1 MPPPSDQTPAIAYGL
16 YTEEPIRTPGGGL
29 IMPDLPPEARE
40 RKAKLAR
47 LSESSSWAEI
57 VLLDWF
63 KRIAVFGVSASFD
76 IERFER
82 ATQSLWR
89 LTAIAK
95 SIFALEDNPNRPI
108 PAELQSEVDSILDS
122 AGSPLGA
129 RASTPTEATSNPPA
143 TASSLTGSAD
153 APVRNPQPT
162 TDPAIDSTNS
172 LGPQTASSATPLPAS
187 NPDNN
192 QDNPSSPPPKPAPTA
207 DAPVSPTTNPS
218 PTTPTDPRTSFS
230 ALRTPHSALEI
241 PALPS
246 LAVRA
251 VPACP
256 TLSLEGIE
264 TYLTRTESDLAEA
277 KRPTPPILDL
287 PPTPDKS
294 HPSLP
299 SPPSFSS
306 LPSFTSFPAPA
317 ASPSP
322 RSALATPP
330 CTSPCPSS
338 SPHSALATP
347 RCIQCAEPFCASRI
361 AVPYHH
367 QPAVLKCDGTCR
379 ECSKTRAC
387 KFTPAYLRPG

>member
-1 MPPPSDQTPAIAYGL
+1 MSLASDQTPAVAYGL

-89 LTAIAK
+89 LTAVAK
-95 SIFALEDNPNRPI
+95 SIFALEDNPNRTI
-108 PAELQSEVDSILDS
+108 SPALESEVDDLLKSSATFQPAPDS
-122 AGSPLGA
+122 PSPQTAPSAEAPASSLGA
-129 RASTPTEATSNPPA
+129 RTSTSASPSPLANPDHDQENPSSPSPQ
-143 TASSLTGSAD
+143 TAPSAD
-153 APVRNPQPT
+153 APISQT
-162 TDPAIDSTNS
+162 TT
-172 LGPQTASSATPLPAS
+172 
-187 NPDNN
+187 
-192 QDNPSSPPPKPAPTA
+192 
-207 DAPVSPTTNPS
+207 PS
-218 PTTPTDPRTSFS
+218 PTAPTDPLTSFS
-230 ALRTPHSALEI
+230 ALRTPRSALEI

-277 KRPTPPILDL
+277 KRPTPPIL
-287 PPTPDKS
+287 PPTPTPANS
-294 HPSLP
+294 HSALPSNNSSVSALHTPHFTPSSLESLKSLP
-299 SPPSFSS
+299 SD
-306 LPSFTSFPAPA
+306 
-317 ASPSP
+317 SPSP
-322 RSALATPP
+322 RSALHTP
-330 CTSPCPSS
+330 
-338 SPHSALATP
+338 HMN
-347 RCIQCAEPFCASRI
+347 
-361 AVPYHH
+361 
-367 QPAVLKCDGTCR
+367 
-379 ECSKTRAC
+379 
-387 KFTPAYLRPG
+387 TPAYLRPG

>member
-1 MPPPSDQTPAIAYGL
+1 MPSSAAPDQTPAVAYGL

-89 LTAIAK
+89 LTAVAK

-108 PAELQSEVDSILDS
+108 SPALESKVDDLLKSS
-122 AGSPLGA
+122 ATFNPLGA
-129 RASTPTEATSNPPA
+129 RTSTSASPSPLSNSTPAQEDPSSPTHNPTP
-143 TASSLTGSAD
+143 SAD
-153 APVRNPQPT
+153 APISQT
-162 TDPAIDSTNS
+162 TT
-172 LGPQTASSATPLPAS
+172 
-187 NPDNN
+187 
-192 QDNPSSPPPKPAPTA
+192 
-207 DAPVSPTTNPS
+207 PS
-218 PTTPTDPRTSFS
+218 PTAPTDPRTSFS
-230 ALRTPHSALEI
+230 ALRTPRSALESS
-241 PALPS
+241 ALESSALATPHFPTPS
-246 LAVRA
+246 VRA

-256 TLSLEGIE
+256 TLSLDGIA
-264 TYLTRTESDLAEA
+264 TYLSRTESDLAEA

-287 PPTPDKS
+287 PPTPAKS
-294 HPSLP
+294 QPAQPPLESLESLP
-299 SPPSFSS
+299 SH
-306 LPSFTSFPAPA
+306 
-317 ASPSP
+317 SPSP

-330 CTSPCPSS
+330 CASPCPSS
-338 SPHSALATP
+338 SPRSALATP
-347 RCIQCAEPFCASRI
+347 RCIECAEPFCASRQ
-361 AVPYHH
+361 AVPFHH
-367 QPAVLKCDGTCR
+367 QPSVLKCDGTCR